1 VLLLEGEIEEVVDEG
16 IQPPALLLEGGIEEE
31 VGDVRIRWRP
41 PLLLDGGV
49 EDEVGDGRIW
59 LLTLLLEG
67 RPARSRIRTGTEEV
81 GRRRR
86 RCLREGLR
94 GSRRRSGTGESGRR

>member
-1 VLLLEGEIEEVVDEG
+1 VDEG
-16 IQPPALLLEGGIEEE
+16 IQPPALLLEDGIEEE
-31 VGDVRIRWRP
+31 VRDVRIRQR

-81 GRRRR
+81 GRRCH

-94 GSRRRSGTGESGRR
+94 GSRRRFGTGESGRR

>member
-1 VLLLEGEIEEVVDEG
+1 VDDG

-31 VGDVRIRWRP
+31 VGDVRIRRP
-41 PLLLDGGV
+41 PLLLAGGV

-81 GRRRR
+81 GRRR
-86 RCLREGLR
+86 LREGLR
-94 GSRRRSGTGESGRR
+94 GLRRRSGTGESGRR